1 MVNAELTH
9 LLRRVV
15 YAACSPSVN
24 HFHLRFGKGCF
35 NAFCRAGVEKGCLM
49 GVSSR
54 ATHAIEPGAGDLLM
68 PDRNR
73 RLDGAPRRDVEDAC
87 FEPVSAPRDVFSNKP
102 RGGAAGGVFKSRITQ
117 PEADGPIPRDFASGP
132 TARSERLGVFAASRT
147 AVASGGLMSP
157 RVALAVCAI
166 AAAAAFWMVGG
177 HALVRSSGTEQPVS
191 KISPPVASIT
201 GRAALSP
208 DPVVT
213 ASIPVETARPAA
225 AGFTA
230 PMPRPARI
238 ERAGSILMI
247 RPAGD

>member
-1 MVNAELTH
+1 
-9 LLRRVV
+9 
-15 YAACSPSVN
+15 
-24 HFHLRFGKGCF
+24 
-35 NAFCRAGVEKGCLM
+35 M

-68 PDRNR
+68 PDRSR
-73 RLDGAPRRDVEDAC
+73 KLDAAPRRDVEDAC
-87 FEPVSAPRDVFSNKP
+87 FEPVSAPRDVFSTGL
-102 RGGAAGGVFKSRITQ
+102 RGGAAAGVFKSRIAQ
-117 PEADGPIPRDFASGP
+117 PEGDGPIPRDFASGP
-132 TARSERLGVFAASRT
+132 TARSERLGVFTGSRN
-147 AVASGGLMSP
+147 AFASGRLMSP

-166 AAAAAFWMVGG
+166 AAAAAFWMAGG
-177 HALVRSSGTEQPVS
+177 HALVRSSGHEQPVS
-191 KISPPVASIT
+191 KISAPVASVI

-213 ASIPVETARPAA
+213 ASIPIKTAEPAA

-230 PMPRPARI
+230 PMPRPVRI